1 MTVEIERVLSPS
13 VFDAGLPSI
22 SYLDAG
28 GPAEAYKIISQ
39 ARRRAPIALGPHGPE
54 VLTYELVHKVLR
66 DPRFRMPQGF
76 TLAAQGITSGPLWDR
91 AAESLISLD
100 GPEHQRLRR
109 LVSGMFTPRAAARLR
124 TVIVDVINEL
134 VDPLTVTGTGDIVA
148 DVATQYPIPIICA
161 LLGAPRQDWRLFSE
175 WADDIIKG
183 FLWNAADD
191 TPVVLRA
198 WDALDA
204 YIDDM
209 VAHRRNALTDD
220 LVSELIR
227 AEGDGDRLT
236 HDELRMLVASLL
248 IAGTDTT
255 RNQLASAVNALCDH
269 PDQWALLAE
278 HPELAPMA
286 VAETMRHSPIGFGT
300 MRLAI
305 DDVDLAGVTIPA
317 GTLVVVNGA
326 AANRDPAVYDDPDQL
341 DITREAPP
349 AMLSFGGGM
358 HYCLGAN
365 LARIEL
371 AEALTVIT
379 RRMPN
384 PRRTGPAP
392 WKPLTG
398 IGGPATLPLAFDA
411 GH

>member
-1 MTVEIERVLSPS
+1 MPNTNDCADSCPECSPR
-13 VFDAGLPSI
+13 
-22 SYLDAG
+22 
-28 GPAEAYKIISQ
+28 E
-39 ARRRAPIALGPHGPE
+39 
-54 VLTYELVHKVLR
+54 
-66 DPRFRMPQGF
+66 
-76 TLAAQGITSGPLWDR
+76 
-91 AAESLISLD
+91 
-100 GPEHQRLRR
+100 
-109 LVSGMFTPRAAARLR
+109 AAARLR

-134 VDPLTVTGTGDIVA
+134 VDPLTATGTCDIVA

-255 RNQLASAVNALCDH
+255 RNQLASAV
-269 PDQWALLAE
+269 Q
-278 HPELAPMA
+278 
-286 VAETMRHSPIGFGT
+286 R
-300 MRLAI
+300 
-305 DDVDLAGVTIPA
+305 
-317 GTLVVVNGA
+317 
-326 AANRDPAVYDDPDQL
+326 
-341 DITREAPP
+341 
-349 AMLSFGGGM
+349 
-358 HYCLGAN
+358 
-365 LARIEL
+365 
-371 AEALTVIT
+371 
-379 RRMPN
+379 
-384 PRRTGPAP
+384 
-392 WKPLTG
+392 PL
-398 IGGPATLPLAFDA
+398 
-411 GH
+411 